1 MDGKLAKAAIMMAMD
16 EDEAFA
22 RALDGAS
29 SLTIREAEDGT
40 VTLEAGDESIEIGAE
55 DLLDEMEDER
65 PSSIPAPPPPTGNPG
80 NYGMKEGA

>member
-1 MDGKLAKAAIMMAMD
+1 MDGKLAKVAIMMAMD

-55 DLLDEMEDER
+55 DLMDAMEDER